1 MRRVLLCYREQHSNS
16 YVGGVVSIMRSYLSH
31 KALFKKNDVILDS
44 FCYQPDEKWEHV
56 NSKIANVSYIFQQRH
71 ALKKILK
78 KDNNVI
84 LNIHTSRE
92 FLFFKDVLLG
102 KMARKDFNVP
112 VVLTVHVGDISTVF
126 NRISFARKQL
136 IEDMNKHIDKVVFL
150 TKQIQQQFVDEGLN
164 IEKTEVLYNFH
175 DLRPSNNKL
184 QRTSKLHIMY
194 MGALHREK
202 GVIELLTAL
211 TNLQNLDFHID
222 ICGKLTDQSI
232 KDEFER
238 LTKELGEKVEIH
250 GYVSGE
256 EKTELL
262 NRADIFIL
270 PSYHEGMPLVIL
282 EALAAGCAIITT
294 PVGGTPEIL
303 NEENVVWIMVKSSRD
318 IEEAVKKMC
327 DYPEVMTQFQQA
339 NHKLSFNYTLERN
352 ITNLCKIYSEVAG
365 E

>member
-1 MRRVLLCYREQHSNS
+1 MLKVILCSREQHNNS
-16 YVGGVVSIMRSYLSH
+16 YVGGVLSIMRSYLSH
-31 KALFKKNDVILDS
+31 KEQFENNGICIDS
-44 FCYQPDEKWEHV
+44 FFYEPDEMWDHV
-56 NSKIANVSYIFQQRH
+56 NSKIANVAYIFQQRC

-92 FLFFKDVLLG
+92 FLFLKDVLLG
-102 KMARKDFNVP
+102 KMARKDFKVP

-150 TKQIQQQFVDEGLN
+150 TEHIRQQFVDEGLN
-164 IEKTEVLYNFH
+164 SEKTEVLYNFH
-175 DLRPSNNKL
+175 DLQPSNNKL
-184 QRTSKLHIMY
+184 QRTSNMHIMY

-256 EKTELL
+256 EKTKLL

-282 EALAAGCAIITT
+282 EALAAGCAIIST

-303 NEENVVWIMVKSSRD
+303 NEENVVWIEIKSVTD
-318 IEEAVKKMC
+318 IGKAIIYLSSHRNVL
-327 DYPEVMTQFQQA
+327 DMTKET
-339 NHKLSFNYTLERN
+339 NRKTGEMYSINRN
-352 ITNLCKIYSEVAG
+352 IEHLCKIYNEVSLQ
-365 E
+365 

>member
-1 MRRVLLCYREQHSNS
+1 MRRVLLCYREQHNNS

-31 KALFKKNDVILDS
+31 KALFKKNDVVLDS
-44 FCYQPDEKWEHV
+44 FCYQPNEKWEHV
-56 NSKIANVSYIFQQRH
+56 NSKIANVAYIFQQRY
-71 ALKKILK
+71 ALRKILK
-78 KDNNVI
+78 NDSDII

-112 VVLTVHVGDISTVF
+112 VVLTIHVGDISTVF

-136 IEDMNKHIDKVVFL
+136 IEDMNRYIDKVVFL
-150 TKQIQQQFVDEGLN
+150 TEQIRQQFVDEGLN
-164 IEKTEVLYNFH
+164 LEKTEVLYNFH
-175 DLRPSNNKL
+175 DLQPSNNKL
-184 QRTSKLHIMY
+184 QRTSNMYIMY

-211 TNLQNLDFHID
+211 TNLQDLDFHID

-232 KDEFER
+232 KDEFDR
-238 LTKELGEKVEIH
+238 LTKDLGEKVEIH

-256 EKTELL
+256 EKTGLL

-282 EALAAGCAIITT
+282 EALAAGCAIIST

-303 NEENVVWIMVKSSRD
+303 NEENVVWIKVKSSRD
-318 IEEAVKKMC
+318 IEEAVRKMC
-327 DYPEVMTQFQQA
+327 DYPEVMTQFQEI
-339 NHKLSFNYTLERN
+339 NHELSSNYTLERN

>member
-1 MRRVLLCYREQHSNS
+1 MRKVLLCYREQHNNS
-16 YVGGVVSIMRSYLSH
+16 YVGGVVSIMRSYLSQ
-31 KALFKKNDVILDS
+31 KALFKRNDVILDS
-44 FCYQPDEKWEHV
+44 FCFQPDEKWEYV
-56 NSKIANVSYIFQQRH
+56 NSKIANVAYIFQQRH

-136 IEDMNKHIDKVVFL
+136 IEDMNKYIDKIVFL
-150 TKQIQQQFVDEGLN
+150 TEHIRQQFVEEGLN
-164 IEKTEVLYNFH
+164 PEKTEALYNFH
-175 DLRPSNNKL
+175 DLQPSNNKL
-184 QRTSKLHIMY
+184 QRTSNMHIMY

-211 TNLQNLDFHID
+211 TNLHNLDFHID

-238 LTKELGEKVEIH
+238 LTKELGEKVGIH

-282 EALAAGCAIITT
+282 EALAAGCAIIST

-303 NEENVVWIMVKSSRD
+303 NEENVVWIDIESVRD
-318 IEEAVKKMC
+318 IEKAIIQLSSNKNVLDMVKN
-327 DYPEVMTQFQQA
+327 T
-339 NHKLSFNYTLERN
+339 NRKLGELYSISRN
-352 ITNLCKIYSEVAG
+352 IEHLCKIYNDVSLI
-365 E
+365 

>member
-1 MRRVLLCYREQHSNS
+1 MRKVLLCYREQHNNS
-16 YVGGVVSIMRSYLSH
+16 YVGGVVSIMRSYLSQ
-31 KALFKKNDVILDS
+31 KALFKRNDVILDS
-44 FCYQPDEKWEHV
+44 FCFQPDEKWEYV
-56 NSKIANVSYIFQQRH
+56 NSKIANVAYIFQQRH

-150 TKQIQQQFVDEGLN
+150 TEQIRQQFVDEGLN

-175 DLRPSNNKL
+175 DLQPSKKKL
-184 QRTSKLHIMY
+184 QRTSNMYIMY
-194 MGALHREK
+194 MGAIHREK

-238 LTKELGEKVEIH
+238 LTKELGKKVEIH

-282 EALAAGCAIITT
+282 EALAAGCAIIST

-303 NEENVVWIMVKSSRD
+303 NEENVVWIDIESVRD
-318 IEEAVKKMC
+318 IEKAIIQLSSNKNVLDMVKN
-327 DYPEVMTQFQQA
+327 T
-339 NHKLSFNYTLERN
+339 NRKLGELYSISRN
-352 ITNLCKIYSEVAG
+352 IEHLCKIYNDVSLI
-365 E
+365 